1 MLDKNIKYKEVIILL
16 VVGFIGYKV
25 VDNVDVILS
34 ALGSFIS
41 LLSPFI
47 YALIFAYILNPIMTL
62 FEEKLRLKRGL
73 AILATYLLMTGL
85 IIIGVVFLV
94 PSIIDS
100 IISLIDSMP
109 SYVSEIQEWIN
120 KIINNDEINDFI
132 TSIGLMDNIV
142 SISTTVG
149 KVALNT
155 LEGSLTSIID
165 IATNIVKIVIG
176 YLLAIYVLLDKEDF
190 TKAAKTLTYMIF
202 KEKIA
207 SVIVK
212 WVRIYNSM
220 IGIYVG
226 TKAIDSAI
234 IGLIAL
240 IGLVILKA
248 PYAVLLALI
257 VAITNMIPYFGP
269 LIGELVG
276 AIVGFFVSPSMGII
290 ILIFLLLVQQFDA
303 WYLDPK
309 LIGNKVGVEPFILI
323 VAVIIA
329 GGYFGAV
336 GMLLASPT
344 AATIKQIV
352 DERMAIFRKNHP
364 ELMKKADTD
373 VKK

>member
-1 MLDKNIKYKEVIILL
+1 MLDKNIKYKELIILL
-16 VVGFIGYKV
+16 VVGFVGYKL
-25 VDNVDVILS
+25 VDNVDTIFS
-34 ALGSFIS
+34 ILGSFIS

-62 FEEKLRLKRGL
+62 FEKKLRLKRGL
-73 AILATYLLMTGL
+73 AILATYLLITGL
-85 IIIGVVFLV
+85 IIISVVFIV
-94 PSIIDS
+94 PNIIDS
-100 IISLIDSMP
+100 IISLIDAMP
-109 SYVSEIQEWIN
+109 SYVSEVQQWIN
-120 KIINNDEINDFI
+120 KIINNDEIYDLI
-132 TSIGLMDNIV
+132 SSVGLMDYIS

-149 KVALNT
+149 KVALNM

-165 IATNIVKIVIG
+165 VATNMVKIVLG

-220 IGIYVG
+220 IGVYVG

-234 IGLIAL
+234 IGIIAL

-248 PYAVLLALI
+248 PYAILIALV

-269 LIGELVG
+269 LVGELVG
-276 AIVGFFVSPSMGII
+276 AIAGFFVSPSMGII
-290 ILIFLLLVQQFDA
+290 ILVFLLLVQQFDA

-323 VAVIIA
+323 VAVIVA

-344 AATIKQIV
+344 AATIKQV
-352 DERMAIFRKNHP
+352 FDERMAVFRKNHP
-364 ELMKKADTD
+364 ELMKKAATD

>member
-1 MLDKNIKYKEVIILL
+1 MLDKNIKYKELIILL
-16 VVGFIGYKV
+16 VVGFVGYKI
-25 VDNVDVILS
+25 VDNVDTIFSV
-34 ALGSFIS
+34 LGSFIS

-62 FEEKLRLKRGL
+62 FEKKLRLKRGL
-73 AILATYLLMTGL
+73 AILATYLLITGL
-85 IIIGVVFLV
+85 IVISVVFIV
-94 PSIIDS
+94 PNIIDS
-100 IISLIDSMP
+100 IISLIDAMP
-109 SYVSEIQEWIN
+109 SYVSEVQQWIN
-120 KIINNDEINDFI
+120 KIINNDEIYDLI
-132 TSIGLMDNIV
+132 SSVGLMDYIS

-149 KVALNT
+149 KVALNM

-165 IATNIVKIVIG
+165 VATNMVKIVLG

-220 IGIYVG
+220 IGVYVG

-234 IGLIAL
+234 IGIIAL

-248 PYAVLLALI
+248 PYAILIALV

-269 LIGELVG
+269 LVGELVG
-276 AIVGFFVSPSMGII
+276 AIAGFFVSPSMGII
-290 ILIFLLLVQQFDA
+290 ILVFLLLVQQFDA

-323 VAVIIA
+323 VAVIVA

-344 AATIKQIV
+344 AATIKQV
-352 DERMAIFRKNHP
+352 FDERMAVFRKNHP
-364 ELMKKADTD
+364 ELMKKAATD

>member
-364 ELMKKADTD
+364 ELMKKAATD

>member
-62 FEEKLRLKRGL
+62 FEKKLRLKRGL

-165 IATNIVKIVIG
+165 ITTNIVKIVIG

-276 AIVGFFVSPSMGII
+276 AIAGFFVSPSMGII
-290 ILIFLLLVQQFDA
+290 VLIFLLLVQQFDA

-323 VAVIIA
+323 VAVIVA

-344 AATIKQIV
+344 AATIKQVV

-364 ELMKKADTD
+364 ELMKKAATD

>member
-276 AIVGFFVSPSMGII
+276 AIAGFFVSPSMGII

-364 ELMKKADTD
+364 ELMKKAATD